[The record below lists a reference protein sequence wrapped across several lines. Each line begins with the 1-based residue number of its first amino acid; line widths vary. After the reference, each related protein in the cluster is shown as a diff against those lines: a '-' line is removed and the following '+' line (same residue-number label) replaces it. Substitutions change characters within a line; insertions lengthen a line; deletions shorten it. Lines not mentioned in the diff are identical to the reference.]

1 MKEQIINVEGMSCG
15 HCKQAVEELVGQL
28 IGVKEVVASP
38 DDNQVRVIYEDPASI
53 IISKMLF
60 SMLDMKLFKKSFI

>member
-15 HCKQAVEELVGQL
+15 HCKQAVEESVGQL

-38 DDNQVRVIYEDPASI
+38 GDNQVRVIYEDPASI
-53 IISKMLF
+53 DNIENAIF
-60 SMLDMKLFKKSFI
+60 DAGYEVV

>member
-15 HCKQAVEELVGQL
+15 HCKQAVEESVDQL

-38 DDNQVRVIYEDPASI
+38 DDNQVRVVYEDPASI
-53 IISKMLF
+53 DNIENAIF
-60 SMLDMKLFKKSFI
+60 DAGYEVV